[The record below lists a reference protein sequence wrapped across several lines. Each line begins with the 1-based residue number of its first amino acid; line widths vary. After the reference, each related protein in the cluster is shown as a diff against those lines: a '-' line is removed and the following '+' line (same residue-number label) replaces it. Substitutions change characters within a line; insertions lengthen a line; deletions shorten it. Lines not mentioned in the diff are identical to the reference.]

1 VNASLFLMTG
11 ELKYLKPLLALAL
24 LFTLLDCVKPLCID
38 DALYYARARQV
49 AEHPLDPYGFRI
61 FWNDRP
67 EPALQVLAPP
77 LFPYWWAAAIRLFG
91 DRPVLWKLWLL
102 PVSLLLV
109 FSLHALYRR
118 FARGHEM
125 LLTWLTVLSPVF
137 LPSFNLM
144 LDVPVVALSLCA
156 LNLLF
161 RAVEGESLRLATCAG
176 LVCGLALET
185 KYTAFITA
193 ALMLLYALLNRR
205 ARFGLLAATLAGLVF
220 ALVEGLTALKYGHS
234 HFLYQSEVYG
244 SVNPFKKYLYL
255 APPLLTIAGAVFP
268 ALALNGLVA
277 LRARAR
283 TIAALAAAVACGF
296 LLLACVPERYATLD
310 GNFPLDEGRLTL
322 AHFVYAF
329 FGLLFYGMLGVVVW
343 RLCRLRALAGWRR
356 MGARELSARLH
367 KYRVEYFLLLWFAS
381 EVAGYFVLSP
391 IPAVRRF
398 LGLQVA
404 ATLLT
409 GRLASRTCRTPE
421 RKALLRFVACV
432 GIALGLLF
440 YAVDLRD
447 ARVEQLAAQHAARE
461 VKERDATANV
471 WYVARW
477 GFQFYAERAGM
488 LPVVADES
496 EFRAGDWLVISD
508 GHYFPQPV
516 AAHIEK
522 YRLQPVTQFRLR
534 DPLPLATM
542 LGYYNSGLPL
552 RPHEG
557 PRRTVQIYRIISRA
571 ESAQ

>member
-1 VNASLFLMTG
+1 MTG
-11 ELKYLKPLLALAL
+11 ELKYVKPLLALAL
-24 LFTLLDCVKPLCID
+24 LLTLLNCAKPLCID
-38 DALYYARARQV
+38 DALYYERARQV

-91 DRPVLWKLWLL
+91 DNTVLWKLWLL

-118 FARGHEM
+118 FARGHEI

-137 LPSFNLM
+137 LPSYNLM
-144 LDVPVVALSLCA
+144 LDVPVLALSLCA

-161 RAVEGESLRLATCAG
+161 RAVERESYRLATCAG

-193 ALMLLYALLNRR
+193 ALMLLYALLHRR
-205 ARFGLLAATLAGLVF
+205 TRFGLLAGVLAALVF
-220 ALVEGLTALKYGHS
+220 ALVEGLTAFKYGHS
-234 HFLYQSEVYG
+234 HFLYQSEIYG
-244 SVNPFKKYLYL
+244 SVNLFKKYLYL

-268 ALALNGLVA
+268 ALTLAGLLA

-283 TIAALAAAVACGF
+283 TIRKLTAVVACGY
-296 LLLACVPERYATLD
+296 LLVACVPERYATLD
-310 GNFPLDEGRLTL
+310 GNFPFDEGRLTL
-322 AHFVYAF
+322 AHFVYAL
-329 FGLLFYGMLGVVVW
+329 FGLMFYGTLGVVVR
-343 RLCRLRALAGWRR
+343 RLCRLPARDGWRQIK
-356 MGARELSARLH
+356 ARDLYARLQ
-367 KYRVEYFLLLWFAS
+367 KYRVEYFLLLWLAA

-404 ATLLT
+404 ATLLV

-421 RKALLRFVACV
+421 RKSLLRFVAGV
-432 GIALGLLF
+432 GVALALLF
-440 YAVDLRD
+440 YTVDLRD
-447 ARVEQLAAQHAARE
+447 ARIEKLAAEHAARE
-461 VKERDATANV
+461 VKARDATANV

-488 LPVVADES
+488 HPVVADES
-496 EFRAGDWLVISD
+496 DFQTGDWLVISD
-508 GHYFPQPV
+508 GHYFPKPV

-522 YRLQPVTQFRLR
+522 YRLQPVQQFQLR

-542 LGYYNSGLPL
+542 LGYYNSGIPL
-552 RPHEG
+552 RRHEG
-557 PRRTVQIYRIISRA
+557 PRRTVQIYRILSRA
-571 ESAQ
+571 ESAR